1 MTVLPLPCSVTVSAL
16 GSKVTPAVSSSVSVS
31 VTSGGSVTLLPPDT
45 VPETVTDLLSASTSL
60 LFAVTVTVPELVV
73 SPAAI
78 VNVFAFD
85 NAKSA
90 ATAPVPAA
98 AATVTV
104 AASLDTSESVA
115 VTVDTPPASPID
127 VGDNA
132 SATVGNVSSSS
143 IVNVTADGAAT
154 LLPPDI
160 AVAETVTVSSASC
173 VASSTAVTVTVPEL
187 VVSPAAIVNSSA
199 LDNVKSPAAAVA
211 PVAPTV
217 TVTASLEAPESVAV
231 TVAAFDA
238 PLSSIVAG
246 DSASAAVGSASSS
259 SIVNVTLDG
268 AAIPL
273 PPVNVAETVTDLSG
287 ASVASFLAVTVT
299 VPVLVVEP
307 AAIVSSVALD
317 RLKSPAAA
325 FAPAAAATVSVTA
338 SLDPWFSTAVTV
350 LFPGFV
356 PSCSSIVA
364 GLNASIAVGVT
375 SSSMRRRIAPVTV
388 PTPWLFRAAPVTVTL
403 RSPTL
408 SMASSTAVMVAV
420 SAAFAV
426 SPAAITMVA
435 SEPTV

>member
-1 MTVLPLPCSVTVSAL
+1 MNVLPLPCSVTVSAL

-31 VTSGGSVTLLPPDT
+31 VTSDGSVTLLPPDT

-154 LLPPDI
+154 LLPPE
-160 AVAETVTVSSASC
+160 AVPETVTVSSASC

-187 VVSPAAIVNSSA
+187 VVYPAAIVNSSA
-199 LDNVKSPAAAVA
+199 LDNAKSPAAAVA
-211 PVAPTV
+211 PVAETV
-217 TVTASLEAPESVAV
+217 TVTASLDAPESVAV

-268 AAIPL
+268 DAIPL

-364 GLNASIAVGVT
+364 GLNASIAVGVA